1 MNPPTVI
8 RPETVERP
16 PLKVGLAVAA
26 AVLAVATAVALTF
39 VVDLGGGP
47 STVPRLTYQNPTDY
61 ALDVEVSSGTG
72 RGWTPAGHVD
82 QRATGVVNDV
92 VDQGDVWL
100 FRFNSQGATSGELRL
115 TRAELVASGWT
126 VDVPAD
132 VGRQLAEAGAPRS
145 P

>member
-1 MNPPTVI
+1 MNPPTTL

-16 PLKVGLAVAA
+16 RFRVGLALAA
-26 AVLAVATAVALTF
+26 AVLALATAVALTF

-61 ALDVEVSSGTG
+61 ALDVEVSSGPG
-72 RGWTPAGHVD
+72 AGWTPAGHVD
-82 QRATGVVNDV
+82 QRATGVANDV

-100 FRFNSQGATSGELRL
+100 FRFSSQGVTTPELRL

-126 VDVPAD
+126 VDVPTD
-132 VGRQLAEAGAPRS
+132 IGRQLAETGAPRS